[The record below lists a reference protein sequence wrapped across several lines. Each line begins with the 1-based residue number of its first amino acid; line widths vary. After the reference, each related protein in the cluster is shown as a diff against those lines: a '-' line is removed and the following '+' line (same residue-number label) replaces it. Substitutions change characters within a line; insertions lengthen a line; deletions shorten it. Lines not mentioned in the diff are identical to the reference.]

1 MSSTPATAIVI
12 PNWNGARH
20 LPECL
25 ESLARQ
31 TLKPGEVI
39 VVDNGSSDD
48 SVDLIRCRYPWV
60 RLIQHPDNRGFPAA
74 VNAGIRT
81 SNADLVA
88 LLNNDT
94 RAEPDW
100 LEQLVTALQQW
111 PEASFA
117 ACKMLRFDPPH
128 PIDSAGDRFSLLA
141 GAGANLGAGLPRDAH
156 SQLAWTFGACAGAAL
171 YRRALFEDIGL
182 FDEEFFLVF
191 EDVDFDLRAQ
201 VAGHRCLYVPDAV
214 VYHKRG
220 ASTDNASREVQA
232 RIWRNAVWV
241 AGKNLPPLL
250 LAVWL
255 VAFALR
261 LGRRA
266 ALAGLAH
273 ARRRLRP
280 GDSVRQ
286 AADAA
291 ADRSRSASFQ
301 HDFLPALKQAL
312 SRLPAK
318 RRETGP
324 LRRRG
329 SLALLPILLR
339 PVRTIAGKQG
349 TP

>member
-1 MSSTPATAIVI
+1 LPETAIVI

-48 SVDLIRCRYPWV
+48 SIDLIRRCYPWV

-94 RAEPDW
+94 RVEPDW
-100 LEQLVTALQQW
+100 LEQLVTGLQQW

-171 YRRALFEDIGL
+171 YRRALFED
-182 FDEEFFLVF
+182 
-191 EDVDFDLRAQ
+191 VDFDLRAQ

-261 LGRRA
+261 LSRRA

-273 ARRRLRP
+273 AWRRLRP

-301 HDFLPALKQAL
+301 HDFVPALKQAL

-339 PVRTIAGKQG
+339 PVRTIAGKPG